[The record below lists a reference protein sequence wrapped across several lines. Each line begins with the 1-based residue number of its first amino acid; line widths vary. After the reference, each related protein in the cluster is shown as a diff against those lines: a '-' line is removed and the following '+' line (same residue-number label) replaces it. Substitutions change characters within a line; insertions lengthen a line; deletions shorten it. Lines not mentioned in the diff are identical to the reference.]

1 MSVTSIINLG
11 FQSQPIDVE
20 CSLSK
25 SLPSITIVGMANKA
39 VDESKERLRIA
50 ITKSNYVY
58 PRKKIVIN
66 LAPAELPKNTASLDL
81 AMAIAVLQS
90 DGQITEDLS
99 GYIFIGELGLDG
111 KLRSVRGLL
120 GKLNNSLCS
129 KSKAIFIPSANKKQA
144 ALLGYTNI
152 YASDSLKNVVEHI
165 NKSKLIAPITQDTTV
180 KTDQHHSNMI
190 DFNEIQGQETAKRAL
205 EIAAAGGH
213 NVIMSGPPGTG
224 KSMLAKAFINILPQL
239 TTEQAIEVTHL
250 HSLASHDYE
259 DIIVTPP
266 LRTPHHSASNV
277 AITGGGHN
285 LRPGEISLA
294 HNGVLFLDELPEF
307 GRYTIEALRQ
317 PLEDREIS
325 ISRAQQTATF
335 PANFILIATS
345 NPCPCGYLYS
355 DKTCICTASQI
366 QQYQKRLSGPILDR
380 IDIHITVGSIDH
392 DKLLKTSDKSA
403 SPDIK
408 KRVQTARALQYK
420 RQEKDLNSILD
431 NKKLKKFAMAD
442 QDALDLLNKAAGTLE
457 LSARSYMRV
466 LKVARTIA
474 DIEQSQNITQK
485 QIAEALQYRPKPQY
499 I

>member
-1 MSVTSIINLG
+1 MSVKSIVNLG
-11 FQSQPIDVE
+11 FHSQPIDVE
-20 CSLSK
+20 CSLSR
-25 SLPSITIVGMANKA
+25 SLPSITIVGMATKA

-50 ITKSNYVY
+50 IASSDYVY

-90 DGQITEDLS
+90 DGQINVDLS
-99 GYIFIGELGLDG
+99 SYIFIGELGLDG
-111 KLRSVRGLL
+111 SLRPVRGLL
-120 GKLNNSLCS
+120 GKLNSSLCRNS
-129 KSKAIFIPSANKKQA
+129 SAIFIPYSNSKQA

-152 YASDSLKNVVEHI
+152 YAAHNLKEIVEHL
-165 NKSKLIAPITQDTTV
+165 NKIKLISPLISDTLQKENQNT
-180 KTDQHHSNMI
+180 TMI
-190 DFNEIQGQETAKRAL
+190 DFNEIQGQDTAKRAL

-224 KSMLAKAFINILPQL
+224 KSMLAKAFINILPHL
-239 TTEQAIEVTHL
+239 TTEQSIEVTHL
-250 HSLASHDYE
+250 HSLASNNYE
-259 DIIVTPP
+259 DIITLPP
-266 LRTPHHSASNV
+266 LRAPHHSASNV

-355 DKTCICTASQI
+355 DKTCVCTAAQI
-366 QQYQKRLSGPILDR
+366 QQYQKRLSGPIIDR
-380 IDIHITVGSIDH
+380 IDIHITVGAVEH
-392 DKLLKTSDKSA
+392 DKLLKTSDTPA

-408 KRVQTARALQYK
+408 KQVLSARNFMYK
-420 RQEKDLNSILD
+420 RQDNQLNSSLT
-431 NKKLKKFAMAD
+431 NKNLKKFALAD
-442 QDALDLLNKAAGTLE
+442 KDSIDLLNQAASSLD
-457 LSARSYMRV
+457 LSARSYMRI
-466 LKVARTIA
+466 LKVSRTIA
-474 DIEQSQNITQK
+474 DLEQSKNITQK
-485 QIAEALQYRPKPQY
+485 HIAEALQYRPKPQY